1 MVVCTVDMAEDRIRC
16 DYCDHSPSSHSRI
29 ADLGPIMQ
37 DTEQQNNASSS
48 VLSSSQ
54 PGCCKDSL
62 PWTGEECPVQ
72 CEDTTEGR
80 NEAYSSYQAPVQ
92 DAHGMTPTQAVANQC
107 TESLRTTKCLHTST
121 IASAKDA
128 VAPAK
133 KYIPVVEKSNPEVT
147 KEMAIAKLQLFVSDT
162 LSSVTYNTER
172 VMCRLKVTFQHRCQ
186 HYVHPLPSYF
196 LVEDIL
202 CAEAQ
207 LRFGSTVDELEV
219 RLKEAAQ
226 VFSEKQGQDTSL
238 VEISRHLQDSMDH
251 FLITETALPT
261 AIQVTAPHVY
271 TDKNQSWIYG
281 GTQAEVIALKDKNIE
296 WAVIICLRVYYLKIL
311 SYPRAFSQ
319 TLILCKNS

>member
-29 ADLGPIMQ
+29 ADLEPSNSTECVHGNLDARSCENLLSQGAQAHGGHGPIMQ

-107 TESLRTTKCLHTST
+107 TESLRTTK
-121 IASAKDA
+121 
-128 VAPAK
+128 
-133 KYIPVVEKSNPEVT
+133 
-147 KEMAIAKLQLFVSDT
+147 LFVSDT